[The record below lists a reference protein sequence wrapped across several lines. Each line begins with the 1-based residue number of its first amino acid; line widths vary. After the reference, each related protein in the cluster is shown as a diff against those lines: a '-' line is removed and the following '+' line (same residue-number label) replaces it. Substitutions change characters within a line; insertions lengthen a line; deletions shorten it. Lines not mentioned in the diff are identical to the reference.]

1 MERKE
6 ERVMARQSIFKF
18 NERVTTEA
26 KDATY
31 EFRGPVIS
39 VRNLEKKFGEHEVLK
54 DISFDLFEGDVV
66 CIIGSSGSGKSTL
79 LRCINHLETPTSG
92 QILYHGYPLAK
103 DAQTINRFRSQV
115 GMVFQQFN
123 LFNNMTVFDNCMAGV
138 HKVKKRS
145 KEYSTE
151 ICMKYLEKVGM
162 APYVKAKPHQLSGGM
177 KQRVAIARALAMEPE
192 VLILDEPTAG
202 LDPRGRDEILD
213 QIAML
218 HEERKISVVLVSHS
232 MEDIAKYVER
242 MIVMNK
248 GEKAFDGT
256 PKEVFSHYKEL
267 ESMGL
272 AAPQITYIMHA
283 LKEHGLNVDADATTV
298 EEARDSILAAL
309 AQANSPLLNKG
320 GAEK

>member
-1 MERKE
+1 
-6 ERVMARQSIFKF
+6 MARQSIFKF

-92 QILYHGYPLAK
+92 QILYHGYPLTK

-177 KQRVAIARALAMEPE
+177 KQRVAIARAYAAEPE
-192 VLILDEPTAG
+192 VLLMDEPFGA
-202 LDPRGRDEILD
+202 LDAQTRTQLQTELLETWQR
-213 QIAML
+213 
-218 HEERKISVVLVSHS
+218 
-232 MEDIAKYVER
+232 
-242 MIVMNK
+242 
-248 GEKAFDGT
+248 EKKTCF
-256 PKEVFSHYKEL
+256 F
-267 ESMGL
+267 
-272 AAPQITYIMHA
+272 ITH
-283 LKEHGLNVDADATTV
+283 DV
-298 EEARDSILAAL
+298 EEAIILAQTVIIMSARPGRIRDIVKIDIPYPRTQETKMTKEFMEL
-309 AQANSPLLNKG
+309 KNEIWSQVYQEYLEVRK
-320 GAEK
+320 

>member
-1 MERKE
+1 
-6 ERVMARQSIFKF
+6 MARQSIFKF

-92 QILYHGYPLAK
+92 QILYHGYPLTK

-151 ICMKYLEKVGM
+151 ICMKYLLHLPCQALFRLPSLQVLQSASEDP
-162 APYVKAKPHQLSGGM
+162 ALSFHAQDQWSYVHLQ
-177 KQRVAIARALAMEPE
+177 
-192 VLILDEPTAG
+192 
-202 LDPRGRDEILD
+202 
-213 QIAML
+213 
-218 HEERKISVVLVSHS
+218 
-232 MEDIAKYVER
+232 
-242 MIVMNK
+242 
-248 GEKAFDGT
+248 
-256 PKEVFSHYKEL
+256 
-267 ESMGL
+267 
-272 AAPQITYIMHA
+272 
-283 LKEHGLNVDADATTV
+283 
-298 EEARDSILAAL
+298 
-309 AQANSPLLNKG
+309 
-320 GAEK
+320 

>member
-1 MERKE
+1 
-6 ERVMARQSIFKF
+6 MARQSIFKF

-92 QILYHGYPLAK
+92 QILYHGYPLTK

-177 KQRVAIARALAMEPE
+177 KQRVAIAGHL
-192 VLILDEPTAG
+192 
-202 LDPRGRDEILD
+202 
-213 QIAML
+213 QWN
-218 HEERKISVVLVSHS
+218 RKYCFL
-232 MEDIAKYVER
+232 
-242 MIVMNK
+242 MNRLPHWIRK
-248 GEKAFDGT
+248 WSEKF
-256 PKEVFSHYKEL
+256 YRL
-267 ESMGL
+267 
-272 AAPQITYIMHA
+272 
-283 LKEHGLNVDADATTV
+283 
-298 EEARDSILAAL
+298 
-309 AQANSPLLNKG
+309 
-320 GAEK
+320 